1 MSKFRARG
9 LLGLVASVAALVL
22 SSCGGSGSGAG
33 TAGVGSGTSGCVTNP
48 DCTVQSISS
57 VAYGAGIYVAGGSG
71 GLGSGS
77 GDTIGPWV
85 ETSTDGVSW
94 KVGDSGDTTKGG
106 GFDSISYGSHGFL
119 ALDFSSQKLFLSTNG
134 LNWTDVTPPGLA
146 NGELQTVD
154 WDGSEYIA
162 YAGGPILESPDGKTW
177 TAYPVTF
184 QSEYPFS
191 IRKVSGS
198 YVALWSPGNADPTDL
213 FATSTDQIH
222 WTVHSVSFGNKL
234 SDSPTDL
241 IYAGKQLV
249 AVGTRGFI
257 ATSSDGTTW
266 TDASTGDSSNDF
278 LQVAYNGSV
287 YVAVGSCGS
296 IDYSADA
303 NTWTAVSISNLLRS
317 NVTCS
322 PGNTSSV
329 QLSAITAQ
337 QGGGF
342 VGIGGTE
349 GLTSMDGIHWTAIK
363 F

>member
-1 MSKFRARG
+1 MDIARKG
-9 LLGLVASVAALVL
+9 QLAWVAAVLLLVAGCGN
-22 SSCGGSGSGAG
+22 SSSGNSSP
-33 TAGVGSGTSGCVTNP
+33 GVGSGTVGCSANLSCKVE
-48 DCTVQSISS
+48 SISS

-71 GLGSGS
+71 GLGSSS

-94 KVGDSGDTTKGG
+94 KVVDSGDTTKGG
-106 GFDSISYGSHGFL
+106 GFDSVSYGSHGFL

-134 LNWTDVTPPGLA
+134 LNWTDVTPPGLS
-146 NGELQTVD
+146 NGELLTVD

-162 YAGGPILESPDGKTW
+162 YDGAPILESPDGKTW
-177 TAYPVTF
+177 SAYPTTF

-191 IRKVSGS
+191 IRKVSGT
-198 YVALWSPGNADPTDL
+198 YVALWSPGNADSTNL
-213 FATSTDQIH
+213 FAISTDQVH
-222 WTVHSVSFGNKL
+222 WAVHSVSFGSTL

-241 IYAGKQLV
+241 MYAGTQFV
-249 AVGTRGFI
+249 AVGSKGFI

-266 TDASTGDSSNDF
+266 TDASMGNSSDDF

-287 YVAVGSCGS
+287 YVAIGSCGS

-303 NTWTAVSISNLLRS
+303 NTWTAVSIANLLKS

-322 PGNTSSV
+322 PGNTASV

-349 GLTSMDGIHWTAIK
+349 GLTGMDGIHWTAIK